1 VFPVKCLP
9 AECVGDI
16 VCAEQHLN
24 VDYCE
29 AAIGSLPFFQGGLG
43 QRGGPGA
50 P

>member
-29 AAIGSLPFFQGGLG
+29 AALGSVPFFPGSPGQGG
-43 QRGGPGA
+43 RAGA
-50 P
+50 R